1 MENTEWLKSLSD
13 KQLADEIHHG
23 RVLAASDRHK
33 QHRTRE
39 LQEAIAEMKR
49 RRDGE

>member
-13 KQLADEIHHG
+13 KQLADEIHYG

-33 QHRTRE
+33 QQRTRE